1 MNLTHID
8 HVALESKNIN
18 ESVAWYSKQFDC
30 KIKHQDSTWA
40 LLEFGNISIALVTPG
55 DHPPHI
61 AVVDENVKNHP
72 EVKVHRDG
80 IAYVYETDPDSN
92 AIEKIDRKP
101 F

>member
-1 MNLTHID
+1 MKLTHID
-8 HVALESKNIN
+8 HVALESKNIS

-40 LLEFGNISIALVTPG
+40 LLEFSNISIALVTPG

-61 AVVDENVKNHP
+61 AVVDENVINHP
-72 EVKVHRDG
+72 EAKVHRDG
-80 IAYVYETDPDSN
+80 ISYIYDTDPDLN